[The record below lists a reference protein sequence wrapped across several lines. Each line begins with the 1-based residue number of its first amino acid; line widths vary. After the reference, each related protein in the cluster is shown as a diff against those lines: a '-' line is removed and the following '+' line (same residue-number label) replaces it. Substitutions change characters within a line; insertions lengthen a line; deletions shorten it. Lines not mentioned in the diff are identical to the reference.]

1 MQKKIGILLKMVQ
14 YSSICILIYICFIIY
29 KAIYL
34 SSTREKTDGFKLIT
48 SDFSTLAGSF
58 NLAFLIQCCITPILK
73 NHQNYKQNIKDIP
86 LGFLV
91 TWVTYNIIGI
101 VGATVIQYSSHRDG
115 TKGATILDFFEEDDY
130 VALVV

>member
-48 SDFSTLAGSF
+48 SDL
-58 NLAFLIQCCITPILK
+58 
-73 NHQNYKQNIKDIP
+73 
-86 LGFLV
+86 
-91 TWVTYNIIGI
+91 
-101 VGATVIQYSSHRDG
+101 
-115 TKGATILDFFEEDDY
+115 E
-130 VALVV
+130 